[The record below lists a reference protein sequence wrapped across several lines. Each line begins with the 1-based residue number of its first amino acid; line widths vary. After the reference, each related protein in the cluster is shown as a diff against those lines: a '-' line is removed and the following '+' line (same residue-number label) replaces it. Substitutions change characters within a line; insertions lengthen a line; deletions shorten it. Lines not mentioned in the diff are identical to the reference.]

1 MIFDLT
7 SWHNALLCKCQIFNS
22 FYVLYV
28 SETPVTKFIL
38 EFCCFWNVTW
48 KKFSIVCLLVML
60 KMLILF
66 KKKRGTYV
74 QKKIYLKTK
83 TTTKTKPKTPKWNDK
98 IIIEKMTTF
107 SRCQHYWKIIYYTIY
122 YYIFQKDYSI
132 YHTKQ
137 TLVTHLFT
145 CRKQIISI
153 HVNYIKTFIHI
164 YSMICL
170 YFLKKK
176 YRP

>member
-1 MIFDLT
+1 MKEIQYCLFTRHAEDV
-7 SWHNALLCKCQIFNS
+7 N
-22 FYVLYV
+22 
-28 SETPVTKFIL
+28 FI
-38 EFCCFWNVTW
+38 
-48 KKFSIVCLLVML
+48 
-60 KMLILF
+60 
-66 KKKRGTYV
+66 KKKRDV
-74 QKKIYLKTK
+74 RPKKIYLKTK

-170 YFLKKK
+170 YFLKKSTDRSRQIITCFHNYK
-176 YRP
+176 ITRLRALL